1 MRSGELLGLTWDCV
15 DFEHGMIRITRQLVQ
30 PRRKGESFR
39 FGTLKNDTDQIMIM
53 MPITLNP
60 TGIALIVN
68 WKTKFNR
75 TKNNTTIVTI
85 DAITLYPFLCI
96 YMY

>member
-1 MRSGELLGLTWDCV
+1 MRLSW
-15 DFEHGMIRITRQLVQ
+15 
-30 PRRKGESFR
+30 KYSFSSTSSIATISPSADDTTALSIIVI
-39 FGTLKNDTDQIMIM
+39 FLFVGTLKNDTDQIMIM